1 MIYNIVFVIAGFFI
15 DTLLSLFFPLD
26 SALRSIVWVPS
37 LGFLSFILVIRKR
50 SLGYALAFAVLTG
63 FLVDALQYNGV
74 ASLVVFPLV
83 VFAVKNWSE
92 HLNDSIPELIFIG
105 IVALFLRE
113 LGLYVWFSVIGITRL
128 SVELWFAKRVF
139 LTLIV
144 HVPLLWGWIYVNRFK
159 NSLIAQAESRR
170 HFQESGLWRPGTK
183 H

>member
-92 HLNDSIPELIFIG
+92 HLNDSIPELIIM
-105 IVALFLRE
+105 
-113 LGLYVWFSVIGITRL
+113 L
-128 SVELWFAKRVF
+128 S
-139 LTLIV
+139 
-144 HVPLLWGWIYVNRFK
+144 
-159 NSLIAQAESRR
+159 
-170 HFQESGLWRPGTK
+170 
-183 H
+183 

>member
-1 MIYNIVFVIAGFFI
+1 MIYNILFVLAGFFA
-15 DTLLSLFFPLD
+15 DTVLSLFFPLD
-26 SALRSIVWVPS
+26 PALRTIVWIPS

-63 FLVDALQYNGV
+63 FFVDALQYNQL
-74 ASLVVFPLV
+74 AATLVFPLV

-92 HLNDSIPELIFIG
+92 HLNDSVIELIFIG

-113 LGLYVWFSVIGITRL
+113 LGLYLWFLGLGVTRL
-128 SVELWFAKRVF
+128 NVEIWFAKRVF

-144 HVPLLWGWIYVNRFK
+144 HVPLLTVWLGVNRFK
-159 NSLIAQAESRR
+159 NGLISQAQIRR
-170 HFQESGLWRPGTK
+170 SYQESGLWRPGTK